1 MIVWDLPGYWLIL
14 LNALAWF
21 MIQVG
26 IGYLTHRMS
35 DRLLNRL
42 TPLLRTR
49 QWEKDGSIYQR
60 MFQVKKWKSRMPS
73 GGTVFAGGFSLKHVA
88 SKDKAYLER
97 WVFESYRA
105 ELTHWMAMLP
115 LLLFFLWNPPIGW
128 IINLVYAL
136 AVNLPCIVVQRY
148 NRPRLSAILERQC
161 AHIEPQMNA
170 V

>member
-1 MIVWDLPGYWLIL
+1 
-14 LNALAWF
+14 
-21 MIQVG
+21 
-26 IGYLTHRMS
+26 
-35 DRLLNRL
+35 
-42 TPLLRTR
+42 
-49 QWEKDGSIYQR
+49 
-60 MFQVKKWKSRMPS
+60 MPS